1 MGNSSVPLVFDSK
14 EQKGELFYEASFH
27 PAMIQP
33 TKTEK
38 KSQGREEKIVET
50 SKTAK
55 DIDIFGYSTF
65 SYMYTRKRDILT
77 FYTK

>member
-1 MGNSSVPLVFDSK
+1 MGTISSAPLVFDNK

-27 PAMIQP
+27 PALIQS

-38 KSQGREEKIVET
+38 KSQGGEEKVVVET

-55 DIDIFGYSTF
+55 DIDIFAYRTL
-65 SYMYTRKRDILT
+65 SYMYTCRRCI
-77 FYTK
+77 F